1 MPWQPIGVRSIN
13 PKKLMFSK
21 WTAAKPVAKQKHFL
35 VTKII
40 LPELPDGKT
49 EWIEIE
55 AVYTRETK
63 RIRWRELNDESLWHR
78 GWLR

>member
-1 MPWQPIGVRSIN
+1 MPWQRIGVPSIN

-21 WTAAKPVAKQKHFL
+21 WTAAKLVAKQKHFL
-35 VTKII
+35 VTKVI
-40 LPELPDGKT
+40 LPEPPGGKI

-55 AVYTRETK
+55 AVYTHDTK
-63 RIRWRELNDESLWHR
+63 RIRWRELNDESLWLR